1 MPLGS
6 WSLAAYFN
14 ALRNTASSKHK
25 GTDLNF
31 SIWDWKESKRYRSE
45 TRYGDTGL
53 VLPGEYSSTSP
64 APCMIFFFFCS
75 GSLVTFAS
83 NKTQTRM

>member
-53 VLPGEYSSTSP
+53 VLPGEKCLTRCSSAWLSQ
-64 APCMIFFFFCS
+64 AH
-75 GSLVTFAS
+75 TFP
-83 NKTQTRM
+83 K